1 MSTIIGLVSTFR
13 LPLHSKEKWSYF
25 GYTLTHPMDG
35 FYWIRHKEYGSVPIA
50 ILMVIL
56 FSISFSLNRLYASFV
71 VNETDP
77 RSVNSLT
84 ELAGVLVLFLLVC
97 VGNWSI
103 TCLMDGEGR
112 FKDIIIAVGYGITP
126 ATVGY
131 VLATL
136 LSRVIADNEQAFYG
150 LVIAIGIAY
159 AVILVLMG
167 IMQVH
172 NYTLGKTL
180 ITLFL
185 TFVAVLII
193 IFLALL
199 LFNLVSQVITFFKS
213 IYLELIFR

>member
-1 MSTIIGLVSTFR
+1 MKKLF
-13 LPLHSKEKWSYF
+13 SKEKWSYF

-56 FSISFSLNRLYASFV
+56 FSVSFSLNRLYASFV

-77 RSVNSLT
+77 RCVNSIT
-84 ELAGVLVLFLLVC
+84 ELAGVIILFMLIC
-97 VGNWSI
+97 IGNWSI
-103 TCLMDGEGR
+103 TCLMNGEGR

-126 ATVGY
+126 ATVGFTI
-131 VLATL
+131 ATL
-136 LSRVIADNEQAFYG
+136 ISRVIADNEQAFYT
-150 LVIAIGIAY
+150 LIIAVGVTY
-159 AVILVLMG
+159 AVILILMG

-185 TFVAVLII
+185 TFIAVFII

-199 LFNLVSQVITFFKS
+199 LFNLVGQVITFFKS

>member
-1 MSTIIGLVSTFR
+1 MKKWF
-13 LPLHSKEKWSYF
+13 SKEKWSYF

-35 FYWIRHKEYGSVPIA
+35 FYWIRHKDYGSVPIA

>member
-1 MSTIIGLVSTFR
+1 
-13 LPLHSKEKWSYF
+13 
-25 GYTLTHPMDG
+25 MDG

-84 ELAGVLVLFLLVC
+84 ELAGVLILFLLVC

-136 LSRVIADNEQAFYG
+136 
-150 LVIAIGIAY
+150 
-159 AVILVLMG
+159 
-167 IMQVH
+167 
-172 NYTLGKTL
+172 
-180 ITLFL
+180 
-185 TFVAVLII
+185 
-193 IFLALL
+193 
-199 LFNLVSQVITFFKS
+199 
-213 IYLELIFR
+213 

>member
-1 MSTIIGLVSTFR
+1 MKELF
-13 LPLHSKEKWSYF
+13 SKEKWSYF
-25 GYTLTHPMDG
+25 GYTLMHPMDG

-50 ILMVIL
+50 VLMVIL

-71 VNETDP
+71 VNQTDP

-126 ATVGY
+126 ATAGY
-131 VLATL
+131 VIATL
-136 LSRVIADNEQAFYG
+136 LSKVIADNEQAFYG

-199 LFNLVSQVITFFKS
+199 LFNLVNQVITFFKS

>member
-1 MSTIIGLVSTFR
+1 MKELF
-13 LPLHSKEKWSYF
+13 SKEKWSYF

-50 ILMVIL
+50 VLMVIL

-71 VNETDP
+71 VNQTDP

-131 VLATL
+131 VIATL
-136 LSRVIADNEQAFYG
+136 LSKVIADNEQAFYG

-193 IFLALL
+193 ISLALL
-199 LFNLVSQVITFFKS
+199 LFNLVNQVITFFKS

>member
-1 MSTIIGLVSTFR
+1 MKELF
-13 LPLHSKEKWSYF
+13 SKEKWSYF

-199 LFNLVSQVITFFKS
+199 LFNLVSQVFTFFKS

>member
-1 MSTIIGLVSTFR
+1 MKKWF
-13 LPLHSKEKWSYF
+13 SKEKWSYF

-77 RSVNSLT
+77 RSVNSIT
-84 ELAGVLVLFLLVC
+84 ELAGVLILFLLIC

-126 ATVGY
+126 ATVGL

-150 LVIAIGIAY
+150 LIIAIGIAY
-159 AVILVLMG
+159 AVILILMG

-193 IFLALL
+193 IVLALL

>member
-1 MSTIIGLVSTFR
+1 
-13 LPLHSKEKWSYF
+13 
-25 GYTLTHPMDG
+25 
-35 FYWIRHKEYGSVPIA
+35 
-50 ILMVIL
+50 
-56 FSISFSLNRLYASFV
+56 
-71 VNETDP
+71 
-77 RSVNSLT
+77 
-84 ELAGVLVLFLLVC
+84 
-97 VGNWSI
+97 
-103 TCLMDGEGR
+103 MDGEGR

-150 LVIAIGIAY
+150 LLIGIGIAY

>member
-1 MSTIIGLVSTFR
+1 MKKWF
-13 LPLHSKEKWSYF
+13 SKEKWSYF

>member
-1 MSTIIGLVSTFR
+1 
-13 LPLHSKEKWSYF
+13 
-25 GYTLTHPMDG
+25 MDG

-56 FSISFSLNRLYASFV
+56 FSVSFSLNRLYASFV

-77 RSVNSLT
+77 RSVNSIT
-84 ELAGVLVLFLLVC
+84 ELAGVIILFMLIC
-97 VGNWSI
+97 IGNWSI
-103 TCLMDGEGR
+103 TCLMNGEGR

-126 ATVGY
+126 ATVGFT
-131 VLATL
+131 LATL
-136 LSRVIADNEQAFYG
+136 LSRVIADNEQAFYT
-150 LVIAIGIAY
+150 LIIAVGVAY
-159 AVILVLMG
+159 AAILILMG

-185 TFVAVLII
+185 TFIAVFII

-199 LFNLVSQVITFFKS
+199 LFNLVGQVITFFKS

>member
-1 MSTIIGLVSTFR
+1 MKKWF
-13 LPLHSKEKWSYF
+13 SKEKWSYF

-77 RSVNSLT
+77 RSVNSIT
-84 ELAGVLVLFLLVC
+84 ELAGVLILFLLIC

-126 ATVGY
+126 ATVGL

-150 LVIAIGIAY
+150 LIIAIGIAY
-159 AVILVLMG
+159 AVILILMG

>member
-1 MSTIIGLVSTFR
+1 MKELF
-13 LPLHSKEKWSYF
+13 SKEKWSYF

-50 ILMVIL
+50 VLMVIL

-71 VNETDP
+71 VNQTDP

-131 VLATL
+131 VIATL
-136 LSRVIADNEQAFYG
+136 LSKVIADNEQAFYG

-180 ITLFL
+180 TTLFL

-199 LFNLVSQVITFFKS
+199 LFNLVNQVITFFKS

>member
-1 MSTIIGLVSTFR
+1 MKELF
-13 LPLHSKEKWSYF
+13 SKEKWSYF

-50 ILMVIL
+50 VLMVIL

-71 VNETDP
+71 VNRTDP

-131 VLATL
+131 VIATL
-136 LSRVIADNEQAFYG
+136 LSKVIADNEQAFYG

-199 LFNLVSQVITFFKS
+199 LFNLVNQVITFFKR

>member
-1 MSTIIGLVSTFR
+1 MKVLF
-13 LPLHSKEKWSYF
+13 SKEKWSYF

-50 ILMVIL
+50 VLMVIL

-71 VNETDP
+71 VNRTDP

-131 VLATL
+131 VIATL
-136 LSRVIADNEQAFYG
+136 LSKVIADNEQAFYG

-199 LFNLVSQVITFFKS
+199 LFNLVNQVITFFKS

>member
-1 MSTIIGLVSTFR
+1 MKELF
-13 LPLHSKEKWSYF
+13 SKEKWSYF

-50 ILMVIL
+50 VLMVIL

-71 VNETDP
+71 VNQTDP

-126 ATVGY
+126 ATAGY
-131 VLATL
+131 VIATL
-136 LSRVIADNEQAFYG
+136 LSKVIADNEQAFYG

-199 LFNLVSQVITFFKS
+199 LFNLVNQVITFFKS

>member
-1 MSTIIGLVSTFR
+1 MKKWF
-13 LPLHSKEKWSYF
+13 SKEKWSYF

-35 FYWIRHKEYGSVPIA
+35 FYWIRHKDYGSVPIA
-50 ILMVIL
+50 ILMIIL

-84 ELAGVLVLFLLVC
+84 ELAGVLILFLLVC

-126 ATVGY
+126 ATVGL

-185 TFVAVLII
+185 TFIAVLIV

>member
-1 MSTIIGLVSTFR
+1 MKKWF
-13 LPLHSKEKWSYF
+13 SKEKWSYF

-35 FYWIRHKEYGSVPIA
+35 FYWIRHKDYGSVPIA
-50 ILMVIL
+50 ILMIIL
-56 FSISFSLNRLYASFV
+56 FSVSFSLNRLYASFV

>member
-1 MSTIIGLVSTFR
+1 MKELF
-13 LPLHSKEKWSYF
+13 SKEKWSYF

-56 FSISFSLNRLYASFV
+56 FSVSFSLNRLYASFV

-84 ELAGVLVLFLLVC
+84 ELAGVLILFMLIC
-97 VGNWSI
+97 IGNWSI

-112 FKDIIIAVGYGITP
+112 FKDIIIAVGYGISP
-126 ATVGY
+126 ATVGFT
-131 VLATL
+131 LATL
-136 LSRVIADNEQAFYG
+136 ISKVIADNEQAFYS
-150 LVIAIGIAY
+150 LIIAVCVAY
-159 AVILVLMG
+159 AVILILMG

-185 TFVAVLII
+185 TFIAVFII

-199 LFNLVSQVITFFKS
+199 LFNLVGQVITFFKS

>member
-1 MSTIIGLVSTFR
+1 MKELF
-13 LPLHSKEKWSYF
+13 SKEKWSYF

-50 ILMVIL
+50 VLMVIL

-71 VNETDP
+71 VNRTDP

-131 VLATL
+131 VIATL
-136 LSRVIADNEQAFYG
+136 LSKVIADNEQAFYG

-172 NYTLGKTL
+172 NYTLGKTI

-199 LFNLVSQVITFFKS
+199 LFNLVNQVITFFKS

>member
-1 MSTIIGLVSTFR
+1 MKELF
-13 LPLHSKEKWSYF
+13 SKEKWSYF

-50 ILMVIL
+50 VLMVIL

-71 VNETDP
+71 VNQTDP

-131 VLATL
+131 VIATF
-136 LSRVIADNEQAFYG
+136 LSKVIADNEQAFYG

-199 LFNLVSQVITFFKS
+199 LFNLVNQVITFFKS

>member
-1 MSTIIGLVSTFR
+1 MKELF
-13 LPLHSKEKWSYF
+13 SKEKWGYF

-50 ILMVIL
+50 VLMVIL

-71 VNETDP
+71 VNQTDP

-112 FKDIIIAVGYGITP
+112 FKDIVIAVGYGITP

-131 VLATL
+131 VIATL
-136 LSRVIADNEQAFYG
+136 LSKVIADNEQAFYG

-199 LFNLVSQVITFFKS
+199 LFNLVNQVITFFKS

>member
-1 MSTIIGLVSTFR
+1 
-13 LPLHSKEKWSYF
+13 
-25 GYTLTHPMDG
+25 MDG

-150 LVIAIGIAY
+150 LLIGIGIAY
-159 AVILVLMG
+159 AVMLVLIG

>member
-1 MSTIIGLVSTFR
+1 MKKWF
-13 LPLHSKEKWSYF
+13 SKEKWSYF

-126 ATVGY
+126 AAVGY

>member
-1 MSTIIGLVSTFR
+1 MKELF
-13 LPLHSKEKWSYF
+13 SKEKWSYF

-56 FSISFSLNRLYASFV
+56 FSISFSLNRLCASFV

-84 ELAGVLVLFLLVC
+84 ELAGVLALFLLVC

-150 LVIAIGIAY
+150 LLIGIGIAY
-159 AVILVLMG
+159 AVILVLIG

>member
-1 MSTIIGLVSTFR
+1 LKELF
-13 LPLHSKEKWSYF
+13 SKEKWGYF

-50 ILMVIL
+50 VLMVIL

-71 VNETDP
+71 VNQTDP

-112 FKDIIIAVGYGITP
+112 FKDIVIAVGYGITP

-131 VLATL
+131 VIATL
-136 LSRVIADNEQAFYG
+136 LSKVIADNEQAFYG

-199 LFNLVSQVITFFKS
+199 LFNLVNQVITFFKS

>member
-1 MSTIIGLVSTFR
+1 MKELF
-13 LPLHSKEKWSYF
+13 SKEKWSYF

-84 ELAGVLVLFLLVC
+84 ELAGVLALFLLVC

-112 FKDIIIAVGYGITP
+112 FMDIIIAVGYVITT

-150 LVIAIGIAY
+150 LVIGIGIAY

-199 LFNLVSQVITFFKS
+199 LFNLVSQVFTFFKS

>member
-1 MSTIIGLVSTFR
+1 MKELF
-13 LPLHSKEKWSYF
+13 SKEKWSYF

-50 ILMVIL
+50 VLMVIL
-56 FSISFSLNRLYASFV
+56 FSISFSLNRLCASFV

-84 ELAGVLVLFLLVC
+84 ELAGVLALFLLVC

-136 LSRVIADNEQAFYG
+136 LSRVIADNEQASFYG
-150 LVIAIGIAY
+150 LLIGIAY

>member
-1 MSTIIGLVSTFR
+1 MKELF
-13 LPLHSKEKWSYF
+13 SKEKWSYF

-56 FSISFSLNRLYASFV
+56 FSVSFSLNRLYASFV

-77 RSVNSLT
+77 RSVNSIT
-84 ELAGVLVLFLLVC
+84 ELAGVIILFMLIC
-97 VGNWSI
+97 IGNWSI

-112 FKDIIIAVGYGITP
+112 FKDIIIAVGYGISP
-126 ATVGY
+126 ATVGFT
-131 VLATL
+131 LATL
-136 LSRVIADNEQAFYG
+136 ISRVIADNEQAFYS
-150 LVIAIGIAY
+150 LIIAVCVAY
-159 AVILVLMG
+159 AVILILMG

-185 TFVAVLII
+185 TYIAVFII

-199 LFNLVSQVITFFKS
+199 LFNLIGQVITFFKS

>member
-1 MSTIIGLVSTFR
+1 MKELF
-13 LPLHSKEKWSYF
+13 SKEKWSYF
-25 GYTLTHPMDG
+25 GYTLTHPVDG

-50 ILMVIL
+50 VLMVIL

-71 VNETDP
+71 VNQTDP

-112 FKDIIIAVGYGITP
+112 FKDIVIAVGYGITP

-131 VLATL
+131 VIATL
-136 LSRVIADNEQAFYG
+136 LSKVIADNEQAFYG

-199 LFNLVSQVITFFKS
+199 LFNLVNQVITFFKS

>member
-1 MSTIIGLVSTFR
+1 MKKWF
-13 LPLHSKEKWSYF
+13 SKEKWSYF

-150 LVIAIGIAY
+150 LLIGIGIAY